1 VEGFTE
7 IVGAA
12 DTVGKLEGASVGLV
26 EGTSV
31 GDTVAKSAS
40 KRMERVRTCIFT
52 LLKRTRDKIYN
63 TRTYV
68 QTMETETEM
77 DSELLWERLMA
88 ESKVLIRI
96 ETKFIA

>member
-1 VEGFTE
+1 MEGFTE

-12 DTVGKLEGASVGLV
+12 DTVGKLEGASLGLV
-26 EGTSV
+26 EDTSV

-52 LLKRTRDKIYN
+52 LLRRTRDKIYN

-68 QTMETETEM
+68 QTMETETVM

-88 ESKVLIRI
+88 E
-96 ETKFIA
+96 

>member
-1 VEGFTE
+1 MEGFTE

-12 DTVGKLEGASVGLV
+12 DTVGKLEGASLGLV

-88 ESKVLIRI
+88 ESKVLI
-96 ETKFIA
+96 

>member
-31 GDTVAKSAS
+31 GDTVGA
-40 KRMERVRTCIFT
+40 
-52 LLKRTRDKIYN
+52 D
-63 TRTYV
+63 
-68 QTMETETEM
+68 
-77 DSELLWERLMA
+77 DGD
-88 ESKVLIRI
+88 
-96 ETKFIA
+96 